1 MNIYQGDQN
10 RPRNPVDTGH
20 ILNVHKTFRR
30 RPERLLNVLCTF
42 NLRPVSTG
50 KKSLGNVC
58 VTLSSEIFRVVVLQ
72 TKKLFQFLLLTVNS
86 YSLELASTLNSI
98 VSLQDPH

>member
-1 MNIYQGDQN
+1 MNTYQGDQN

-20 ILNVHKTFRR
+20 KLNVHKTSRTSSECLSR
-30 RPERLLNVLCTF
+30 F
-42 NLRPVSTG
+42 NLRPVSIG

-86 YSLELASTLNSI
+86 YSLGLASTLNSI